1 MPSELAVWRIDGE
14 LRAVA
19 ASGLDLE
26 ERLEALFDQDVTIA
40 NPGWKIIGRQVDTG
54 LGSPVD
60 LLAVDAFGNPAV
72 LEPKRNQTPRAVAA
86 QKQQAAREASSLT
99 PPSSSAACSCRR
111 SQGSPSAT
119 QPTGPRHSFAQKR

>member
-1 MPSELAVWRIDGE
+1 MPLELAVWRIDGE
-14 LRAVA
+14 LHAVA

-26 ERLEALFDQDVTIA
+26 ERFEALLDQDVTIA

-72 LEPKRNQTPRAVAA
+72 LELKRNQTR
-86 QKQQAAREASSLT
+86 REASSLT
-99 PPSSSAACSCRR
+99 PPSSSAACSRR
-111 SQGSPSAT
+111 RYQSGPSLK
-119 QPTGPRHSFAQKR
+119 QQTGPRHYVTQKR